1 MILFAGG
8 EGEEVAIV
16 TAMKAPLAAGPPS
29 AGSLLSSRRRVG
41 QRCEKQD
48 EEGKFDI
55 AVSEIIS
62 PEVGIER
69 IPVP

>member
-16 TAMKAPLAAGPPS
+16 TAIKAPLA